1 MKILR
6 IEGQRI
12 GYLDAKNLCNSD
24 HINSVLKQKPI
35 DLIID
40 CTKTIPDKCLLSE
53 IYNFQIEQNRCFV
66 IILPV
71 EKQTNFPEL
80 WDLAPT
86 KTEAL
91 DLISFGQ
98 IQRELNF

>member
-1 MKILR
+1 MIWRNKENEQI
-6 IEGQRI
+6 II
-12 GYLDAKNLCNSD
+12 
-24 HINSVLKQKPI
+24 SVLKQKPL

-40 CTKTIPDKCLLSE
+40 CTKNVPDNTLLSE

-71 EKQTNFPEL
+71 EKQINFPDI

>member
-1 MKILR
+1 MTR
-6 IEGQRI
+6 
-12 GYLDAKNLCNSD
+12 
-24 HINSVLKQKPI
+24 
-35 DLIID
+35 
-40 CTKTIPDKCLLSE
+40 E
-53 IYNFQIEQNRCFV
+53 IYNYQIEQNRCFV

>member
-1 MKILR
+1 MLKT
-6 IEGQRI
+6 EGQGI
-12 GYLDAKNLCNSD
+12 GYLDARNLRGSHD
-24 HINSVLKQKPI
+24 IYSVLKQKPL

-40 CTKTIPDKCLLSE
+40 CTKNVPDNNLLSE
-53 IYNFQIEQNRCFV
+53 IYNFQIKQNRCFV

-71 EKQTNFPEL
+71 EKQINFPEF

-98 IQRELNF
+98 IQRKLNF